1 MSLRPSRRWPD
12 RAKLQQSGCENVSR
26 TGNEL
31 PTAPPETP
39 RVLSARR
46 DVRRLVIEA
55 QRQGKS
61 VGLVPTMGALHA
73 GHLSLVEAAASE
85 ADVCVVTIFV
95 NPTQFLQGEDFE
107 RYPRDLKADLQAL
120 SGLGVDYVFAPSI
133 GEMLPPGHSTFIE
146 PPEVARP
153 LEGRC
158 RPGHFRGVATIV
170 LKLLH
175 VIPADIAYFGHKDY
189 QQTLVIRRMVEDLDL
204 TTTIRVCP
212 TVRELDGL
220 ALSSRNAYLD
230 PGEREQALAL
240 SRSLSLAADRVQQGQ
255 RDAAE
260 IVSLVRQELAA
271 AGIHK
276 IDYVALVH
284 PETLAEV
291 RRVDQPTLAAVAAVV
306 GSVRLIDNRLVG

>member
-1 MSLRPSRRWPD
+1 MSRS
-12 RAKLQQSGCENVSR
+12 
-26 TGNEL
+26 GNETL
-31 PTAPPETP
+31 SAPPGSP
-39 RVLSARR
+39 RVVSTRHEM
-46 DVRRLVIEA
+46 RRLVIEA

-73 GHLSLVEAAASE
+73 GHLSLVEAATSE
-85 ADVCVVTIFV
+85 ADYTVVTVFV
-95 NPTQFLQGEDFE
+95 NPTQFLPGEDFE
-107 RYPRDLKADLQAL
+107 RYPRDLKSDLQAL
-120 SGLGVDYVFAPSI
+120 SGIGVDCVFAPSSA
-133 GEMLPPGHSTFIE
+133 EMFPPGHSTFVE

-153 LEGRC
+153 LEGKC

-175 VIPADIAYFGHKDY
+175 VIPADMAYFGHKDY

-212 TVRELDGL
+212 TIRDPDGL
-220 ALSSRNAYLD
+220 ALSSRNDYLAPD
-230 PGEREQALAL
+230 ERERALAL

-255 RDAAE
+255 RDATE
-260 IVSLVRQELAA
+260 IVSLVRQELAV

-276 IDYVALVH
+276 IDYVALVQ
-284 PETLAEV
+284 PDTLAEV

-306 GSVRLIDNRLVG
+306 GSVRLIDNRLLG